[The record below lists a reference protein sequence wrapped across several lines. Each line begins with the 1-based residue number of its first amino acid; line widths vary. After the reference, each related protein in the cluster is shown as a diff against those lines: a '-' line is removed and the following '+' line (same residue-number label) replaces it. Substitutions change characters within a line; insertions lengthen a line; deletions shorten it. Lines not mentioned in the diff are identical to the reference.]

1 MKNINFLIL
10 EMISKKDQKFNENI
24 IDTIF
29 LFQIDLKTDEI
40 LNFVQNQSI
49 LNLSI
54 ENESQSQSSI
64 KLKKNKQSMII
75 FADAMIMNI
84 KFRK

>member
-1 MKNINFLIL
+1 M
-10 EMISKKDQKFNENI
+10 
-24 IDTIF
+24 F
-29 LFQIDLKTDEI
+29 LFQIDLKINEI

-54 ENESQSQSSI
+54 ENESRLHLSI
-64 KLKKNKQSMII
+64 KFKKNKQSMIM